1 MHHPALGHL
10 AGSRCNALTQTI
22 DIATTLLDLYGQPPP
37 PENQGISLLDTVQ
50 GKATPREALIY
61 GVFAYGQKIRNTCRP
76 SPAPPRSRSG
86 HLFGWSGPAADVGWR
101 SSKQGSSAHNRP
113 G

>member
-61 GVFAYGQKIRNTCRP
+61 GVFAYGQKPPNTCAQC
-76 SPAPPRSRSG
+76 SPQATM
-86 HLFGWSGPAADVGWR
+86 V
-101 SSKQGSSAHNRP
+101 
-113 G
+113 